1 MSIILQLGKTRFILK
16 YPGVETKGP
25 VCCGLVE
32 MKRVIAVKVFE
43 RFLSQ
48 NSEAAVVVVM
58 ILDNKFCSLKSEQ
71 MPECYE

>member
-16 YPGVETKGP
+16 YPGVKTKGP
-25 VCCGLVE
+25 VYCGLVE
-32 MKRVIAVKVFE
+32 IKRIIAVKIFK

-48 NSEAAVVVVM
+48 NSEAAIVVVM

>member
-1 MSIILQLGKTRFILK
+1 MSVILQLGKTRFILK

-32 MKRVIAVKVFE
+32 MERVIAVKIFG

-48 NSEAAVVVVM
+48 NSEAAIVVVM